1 VANRVVV
8 ALGSNLGNRRRWLVL
23 ALAHLSLDEKIE
35 LIDVSGVYESKALT
49 LSGVDSTKPRYLN
62 CVAEISTE
70 YKPEQLLNVLQD
82 IELKLGRKKR
92 ERWGNRNIDI
102 DIIKFGEISYR
113 SEKLTIP
120 HPQAANRA
128 FVIVPWYEMNQDAE
142 LPGIGKISK
151 LAYIFADQVKLK

>member
-1 VANRVVV
+1 VANRVVL

-70 YKPEQLLNVLQD
+70 YKPEQLLNVLQN

>member
-1 VANRVVV
+1 MANRVVL

-23 ALAHLSLDEKIE
+23 ALAHLSIDEKIE
-35 LIDVSGVYESKALT
+35 LIDLSAVYESKALT

-70 YKPEQLLNVLQD
+70 YKPEQLLSALQA
-82 IELKLGRKKR
+82 IELKHGRKKR

-113 SEKLTIP
+113 SENLTIP

-142 LPGIGKISK
+142 LPGVGKISK